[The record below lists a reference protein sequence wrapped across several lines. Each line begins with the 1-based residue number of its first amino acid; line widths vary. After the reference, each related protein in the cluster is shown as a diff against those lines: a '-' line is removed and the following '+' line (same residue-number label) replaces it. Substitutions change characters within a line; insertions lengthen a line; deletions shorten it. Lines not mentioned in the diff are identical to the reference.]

1 MTGNAGEWQTVRKRR
16 GAGKARRPQQ
26 GPGSSRQDEA
36 PDSQGIKERIQGAV
50 DELRTAE
57 FWDACKKLTQGCLME
72 SLVTGAEETGD
83 MGAPG
88 GAVVTSTE
96 PDCPSPDPPSPAADC
111 AGPSPDRPSPAAE
124 CAEPSPDPP
133 SPAADCAEPSP
144 DPPSPAADCA
154 EPSPDPPS
162 PAADCAEPS
171 PDPPSPAA
179 DCAGPSPDP
188 PSPAADCAEPSPDP
202 PSPATN
208 CAGPSPDPPSPAAD
222 CAGAAVDCV
231 CYGLGRFS
239 SCASSRYQL
248 ALLLLLL
255 ESLQIPASRCYIYDP
270 MFSNAEVGILEDFG
284 MTVLTENE
292 EGKRPAHRPTLF
304 YLIHCGKA
312 LYNNLLWR
320 NWSARSLSQLT
331 VIGNSFH
338 GIEERLLTRDL
349 QRDYKY
355 ISDMLGIVREVPF
368 PDSPRYLEIFN
379 DTSVHCFPAERL
391 HALPPELWDSPA
403 EPDYQEDLE
412 IIRAA
417 EGGQRR

>member
-16 GAGKARRPQQ
+16 GAGKARRQQQ
-26 GPGSSRQDEA
+26 GPGPGRQCGRLQDEA

-57 FWDACKKLTQGCLME
+57 FWDACNKLTRGCLME
-72 SLVTGAEETGD
+72 SLVTGAEEAGD
-83 MGAPG
+83 MGASG

-111 AGPSPDRPSPAAE
+111 AGPSPD
-124 CAEPSPDPP
+124 PP
-133 SPAADCAEPSP
+133 SPAADCAG
-144 DPPSPAADCA
+144 
-154 EPSPDPPS
+154 
-162 PAADCAEPS
+162 PS

-188 PSPAADCAEPSPDP
+188 PSPAADCAGPSPDP
-202 PSPATN
+202 PSPAADCAGPSPDPPSPAAD

-222 CAGAAVDCV
+222 CAGAALDCV

-292 EGKRPAHRPTLF
+292 E
-304 YLIHCGKA
+304 
-312 LYNNLLWR
+312 
-320 NWSARSLSQLT
+320 SQQ
-331 VIGNSFH
+331 VFNS
-338 GIEERLLTRDL
+338 RA
-349 QRDYKY
+349 Q
-355 ISDMLGIVREVPF
+355 MLGVVREVPF
-368 PDSPRYLEIFN
+368 PDSPRYLEVFN

-391 HALPPELWDSPA
+391 CALPPELWDSPA

-412 IIRAA
+412 IIRVG

>member
-16 GAGKARRPQQ
+16 GAGKARRQPQ
-26 GPGSSRQDEA
+26 GPGPSRQCGGLQDEA

-57 FWDACKKLTQGCLME
+57 FWDACKKLTRGCLME
-72 SLVTGAEETGD
+72 SLVTGAEEAED

-111 AGPSPDRPSPAAE
+111 AGVAL
-124 CAEPSPDPP
+124 
-133 SPAADCAEPSP
+133 
-144 DPPSPAADCA
+144 
-154 EPSPDPPS
+154 
-162 PAADCAEPS
+162 
-171 PDPPSPAA
+171 
-179 DCAGPSPDP
+179 
-188 PSPAADCAEPSPDP
+188 
-202 PSPATN
+202 
-208 CAGPSPDPPSPAAD
+208 
-222 CAGAAVDCV
+222 DCV

-312 LYNNLLWR
+312 LYNNLLWK

-355 ISDMLGIVREVPF
+355 ISDENQQVFNSRAQMLGVVREVPF
-368 PDSPRYLEIFN
+368 PDSPRYLEVFN

-391 HALPPELWDSPA
+391 RALPPELWDSPA

-412 IIRAA
+412 IIRAG